1 MQLDLEWAGE
11 DKAGTGRE
19 RQDDFFFFYK
29 NLFFLKWK

>member
-19 RQDDFFFFYK
+19 RQDDFFFFFTRT
-29 NLFFLKWK
+29 FFS